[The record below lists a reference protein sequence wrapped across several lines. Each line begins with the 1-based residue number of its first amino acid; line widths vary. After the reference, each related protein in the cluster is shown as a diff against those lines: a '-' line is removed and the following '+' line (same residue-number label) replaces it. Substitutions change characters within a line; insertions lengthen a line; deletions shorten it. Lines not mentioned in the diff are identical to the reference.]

1 VTESRAE
8 AAAFLDDV
16 RHQIRLSQSLRRREQ
31 AMRGAMLVE
40 RPWDGEMSLEEMAAH
55 MLVGPPEVI
64 AERMAAEIRRA
75 SPCHYLLQFQAGG
88 SSLATAL
95 RSIERFAAEVR
106 PLLEREMGPLD
117 RIGLAEAA

>member
-1 VTESRAE
+1 M
-8 AAAFLDDV
+8 
-16 RHQIRLSQSLRRREQ
+16 Q
-31 AMRGAMLVE
+31 GAMLVE

-55 MLVGPPEVI
+55 MLVGGPEAI
-64 AERMAAEIRRA
+64 AERLAAEIRRA

-95 RSIERFAAEVR
+95 RSIERFATEVW
-106 PLLEREMGPLD
+106 PLLEREMGPLE